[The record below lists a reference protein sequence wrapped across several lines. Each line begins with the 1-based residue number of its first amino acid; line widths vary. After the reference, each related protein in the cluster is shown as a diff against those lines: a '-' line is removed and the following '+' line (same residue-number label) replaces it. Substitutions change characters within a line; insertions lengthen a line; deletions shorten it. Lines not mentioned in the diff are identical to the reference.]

1 MYLKVEIQQVL
12 VNDTL
17 CPICRGSCFVI
28 ASQRHRSFGAD
39 LGDLARNK
47 FSARF
52 VGTAHFAGHIALR
65 RGAAS
70 LDLVCLR
77 IFDLGTSDA
86 AATEH

>member
-1 MYLKVEIQQVL
+1 
-12 VNDTL
+12 
-17 CPICRGSCFVI
+17 
-28 ASQRHRSFGAD
+28 
-39 LGDLARNK
+39 
-47 FSARF
+47 
-52 VGTAHFAGHIALR
+52 LR